1 MSTDVTTDVRQGADA
16 DPGDP
21 RRPWRAGPLLGAFA
35 AAGVLTS
42 ADVRVAERLG
52 DLTGEDDETVHLAAA
67 LAVRAVRSGSV
78 CVALGDAPTLAA
90 EGSPDDPDAPAP
102 DVALPWPDLGAWTAT
117 VRASRMVA
125 DGVDGPPDRPV
136 RWVDGRVYLDR
147 YWRDEQ
153 VVRRDVDARLVGLLD
168 VDDTALRA
176 AVHARFARPQDGR
189 QRLAAATAA
198 LSRLT
203 VLTGGPGTGK
213 TTTVARLVAV
223 LRDVAGPDLRV
234 ALAAPTGKAAS
245 RLQEAVNAELTRLT
259 AEEPPAAV
267 DLPGAGGA
275 AQQHADGAAGAGAG
289 SGPRPHVGSAG
300 PLTAST
306 IHRLLGWRPS
316 STRFA
321 HDRDHRLPHD
331 VVVLDEASMVSL
343 PLLARVLDALR
354 PDARLVLVGD
364 ADQLASVEVGA
375 VLGDL
380 VARPVPRG
388 PLPMRLA
395 SVLPDDVPAATQ
407 RVPAT
412 TDATAPDRT
421 ATVAQPETAG
431 TAVPAVP
438 SPPGTAADGGT
449 SVAGRG
455 VVGPDVATLDDARDA
470 AALHGGVVRLVVPH
484 RYGHDLGALADAVR
498 RGDADTVL
506 ALLRKDGAP
515 ASLVEPVGEVPTDDE
530 VPAIR
535 GAVSASGARTTA
547 AARAGDVAGALEA
560 LGTHRLLLAHRRGP
574 AGVARWSALA
584 ERWVQQA
591 TQEQQTGPWL
601 PGRPLLVT
609 TNDRTTGLSNGD
621 TGVVVADGD
630 GAVVAAFGDPASPRL
645 VRPHRLPAV
654 ETVHAMTVHRAQG
667 SQFENVTVL
676 LPPAASPLLTR
687 ELVYT
692 AVTRAR
698 GHVLVVGSAEAVRVA
713 VERPVR
719 RASGLRHAR

>member
-1 MSTDVTTDVRQGADA
+1 MSADVATDVVAGADV

-21 RRPWRAGPLLGAFA
+21 RRPWRAGPLLGVFA
-35 AAGVLTS
+35 TAGVLTS

-52 DLTGEDDETVHLAAA
+52 DLTGEDDATVHLAAA

-78 CVALGDAPTLAA
+78 CVDLADAPTLAA
-90 EGSPDDPDAPAP
+90 EGSPEDPGAPTP
-102 DVALPWPDLGAWTAT
+102 DVALPWPDLTEWTAA

-125 DGVDGPPDRPV
+125 DGTDGPADRPV

-153 VVRRDVDARLVGLLD
+153 VVRRDVDARLLGLLD
-168 VDDTALRA
+168 VDDAALRT

-234 ALAAPTGKAAS
+234 ALAAPTGKAAA
-245 RLQEAVNAELTRLT
+245 RLQEAVNAELARLAAEGGGAGSSRDRAVEAARGRPADAAPGTTAGTRTGT
-259 AEEPPAAV
+259 AA
-267 DLPGAGGA
+267 GGGA
-275 AQQHADGAAGAGAG
+275 AA
-289 SGPRPHVGSAG
+289 
-300 PLTAST
+300 LTAST

-321 HDRDHRLPHD
+321 HDRTHRLPHD

-364 ADQLASVEVGA
+364 PDQLASVEVGA

-380 VARPVPRG
+380 VTRPVPHG
-388 PLPMRLA
+388 LLPARLA
-395 SVLPDDVPAATQ
+395 ALLPDDVP
-407 RVPAT
+407 
-412 TDATAPDRT
+412 DATRAEPPTTRRGDPTAPRPSEAVDDT
-421 ATVAQPETAG
+421 SEAG
-431 TAVPAVP
+431 T
-438 SPPGTAADGGT
+438 GRLGG
-449 SVAGRG
+449 
-455 VVGPDVATLDDARDA
+455 LDDARDA

-484 RYGHDLGALADAVR
+484 RYGHELGALADAVR
-498 RGDADTVL
+498 RGDADTAL
-506 ALLRKDGAP
+506 ALLHAGGTHA
-515 ASLVEPVGEVPTDDE
+515 ALVEPASEVPADDE

-535 GAVSASGARTTA
+535 SAVSTTGARITA
-547 AARAGDVAGALEA
+547 AARAGDVEAALEA
-560 LGTHRLLLAHRRGP
+560 LGAHRLLLAHRRGP
-574 AGVARWSALA
+574 AGVARWAALA
-584 ERWVQQA
+584 ERWVREA
-591 TQEQQTGPWL
+591 THELQGGPWP

-630 GAVVAAFGDPASPRL
+630 DGVVAAFGEPGSPRL

-667 SQFENVTVL
+667 SQFMQVTVV
-676 LPPAASPLLTR
+676 LPPATSPLLTR
-687 ELVYT
+687 ELLYT
-692 AVTRAR
+692 AITRAR
-698 GHVLVVGSAEAVRVA
+698 EHVLVVGSTDAVRAA
-713 VERPVR
+713 VQRPVR
-719 RASGLRHAR
+719 RASGLRFVR

>member
-1 MSTDVTTDVRQGADA
+1 MRADRAGAGDRAGSVADVDL
-16 DPGDP
+16 GDP
-21 RRPWRAGPLLGAFA
+21 RRPWRAEPLLATFA

-52 DLTGEDDETVHLAAA
+52 ELTGEDDATVHLAAA

-78 CVALGDAPTLAA
+78 CVDLADAPTLAA
-90 EGSPDDPDAPAP
+90 EGSPDDPDAPLP
-102 DVALPWPDLGAWTAT
+102 DVPLPWPDLDAWTAA
-117 VRASRMVA
+117 VRRSALVA
-125 DGVDGPPDRPV
+125 DGVDGPADRPV

-153 VVRRDVDARLVGLLD
+153 VVRRDVDARLASLLD
-168 VDDTALRA
+168 VDDDELRT
-176 AVHARFARPQDGR
+176 AVHARFDRAQDAR

-234 ALAAPTGKAAS
+234 ALAAPTGKAAA
-245 RLQEAVNAELTRLT
+245 RLQEAVNAELERMV
-259 AEEPPAAV
+259 ERS
-267 DLPGAGGA
+267 GA
-275 AQQHADGAAGAGAG
+275 AAA
-289 SGPRPHVGSAG
+289 

-321 HDRDHRLPHD
+321 HDRTHRLPHD

-364 ADQLASVEVGA
+364 PDQLASVEVGA

-380 VARPVPRG
+380 VARPVRPG
-388 PLPMRLA
+388 PLPGRLA
-395 SVLPDDVPAATQ
+395 TVLPADVP
-407 RVPAT
+407 
-412 TDATAPDRT
+412 DA
-421 ATVAQPETAG
+421 
-431 TAVPAVP
+431 
-438 SPPGTAADGGT
+438 AADT
-449 SVAGRG
+449 
-455 VVGPDVATLDDARDA
+455 RDA

-484 RYGHDLGALADAVR
+484 RFGHELGALADAVR
-498 RGDADTVL
+498 RGDADAAL
-506 ALLRKDGAP
+506 DLLRAGGAH
-515 ASLVEPVGEVPTDDE
+515 ASLVEPAGDVPQDDE
-530 VPAIR
+530 VPGLR
-535 GAVSASGARTTA
+535 LDVGATGVRIAAS
-547 AARAGDVAGALEA
+547 ARAGDAAGALEA

-574 AGVARWSALA
+574 AGVARWASLA
-584 ERWVQQA
+584 QRWVEQA
-591 TQEQQTGPWL
+591 SGELRPGPW
-601 PGRPLLVT
+601 PVGRPLLVT

-621 TGVVVADGD
+621 TGVVVADGE
-630 GAVVAAFGDPASPRL
+630 GGVVAAFGEPRAPRL

-667 SQFENVTVL
+667 SQFALVTVV
-676 LPPAASPLLTR
+676 LPPASSPLLTR
-687 ELVYT
+687 ELLYT
-692 AVTRAR
+692 AITRAR
-698 GHVLVVGSAEAVRVA
+698 EHVRVVGSADAVRAA

-719 RASGLRHAR
+719 RASGLRFAR

>member
-1 MSTDVTTDVRQGADA
+1 MSADVATDVTGGADV

-21 RRPWRAGPLLGAFA
+21 RRPWRAGPLLGVFA

-52 DLTGEDDETVHLAAA
+52 DLTGEDDATVQLAAA

-78 CVALGDAPTLAA
+78 CVDLTEAPTLAA
-90 EGSPDDPDAPAP
+90 EGSPDDPDAPAQ
-102 DVALPWPDLGAWTAT
+102 DIALPWPDLTAWTAA

-125 DGVDGPPDRPV
+125 DGVDGPADRPV

-176 AVHARFARPQDGR
+176 AVHARFGRPQDGR

-223 LRDVAGPDLRV
+223 LRDVTGPGLRV
-234 ALAAPTGKAAS
+234 ALAAPTGKAAA
-245 RLQEAVNAELTRLT
+245 RLQEAVNAELARL
-259 AEEPPAAV
+259 AARAADAPA
-267 DLPGAGGA
+267 
-275 AQQHADGAAGAGAG
+275 
-289 SGPRPHVGSAG
+289 

-321 HDRDHRLPHD
+321 HDRTHRLPHD

-364 ADQLASVEVGA
+364 PDQLASVEVGA

-380 VARPVPRG
+380 VARPVPAG
-388 PLPMRLA
+388 PLPARLA
-395 SVLPDDVPAATQ
+395 TVLPADVP
-407 RVPAT
+407 
-412 TDATAPDRT
+412 DA
-421 ATVAQPETAG
+421 AG
-431 TAVPAVP
+431 T
-438 SPPGTAADGGT
+438 GTED
-449 SVAGRG
+449 S
-455 VVGPDVATLDDARDA
+455 RDA

-484 RYGHDLGALADAVR
+484 RYGHELGALAQAVR
-498 RGDADTVL
+498 RGDADTAL
-506 ALLRKDGAP
+506 ELLRAGGAH
-515 ASLVEPVGEVPTDDE
+515 ASLVEPAGEVPTDDE
-530 VPAIR
+530 VPTIR

-547 AARAGDVAGALEA
+547 AARAGDVTGALEA
-560 LGTHRLLLAHRRGP
+560 LGAHRLLLAHRRGP

-584 ERWVQQA
+584 ERWVRQ
-591 TQEQQTGPWL
+591 TTEELQTGPWP

-621 TGVVVADGD
+621 TGVVVADG
-630 GAVVAAFGDPASPRL
+630 GGGVVAVFGEPGSPRL
-645 VRPHRLPAV
+645 IRPHRLPAV

-667 SQFENVTVL
+667 SQFQDVTVV
-676 LPPAASPLLTR
+676 LPPASSPLLTR
-687 ELVYT
+687 ELLYT
-692 AVTRAR
+692 AITRAR
-698 GHVLVVGSAEAVRVA
+698 GHVLVVGSAEAVRAA

-719 RASGLRHAR
+719 RASGLRFAR

>member
-1 MSTDVTTDVRQGADA
+1 MRADRAGAGDRAGSVSDVDL
-16 DPGDP
+16 GDP
-21 RRPWRAGPLLGAFA
+21 RRPWRAEPLLATFA

-52 DLTGEDDETVHLAAA
+52 ELTGEDDATVHLAAA

-78 CVALGDAPTLAA
+78 CVDLADAPTLAA
-90 EGSPDDPDAPAP
+90 EGSPDDPDAPLP
-102 DVALPWPDLGAWTAT
+102 DVPLPWPDLDAWTAA
-117 VRASRMVA
+117 VRRSALVA
-125 DGVDGPPDRPV
+125 DGVDGPADRPV

-153 VVRRDVDARLVGLLD
+153 VVRRDVDARLASLLD
-168 VDDTALRA
+168 VDDDALRT
-176 AVHARFARPQDGR
+176 AVHARFDRAQDAR

-234 ALAAPTGKAAS
+234 ALAAPTGKAAA
-245 RLQEAVNAELTRLT
+245 RLQEAVNAELERMV
-259 AEEPPAAV
+259 ERS
-267 DLPGAGGA
+267 GA
-275 AQQHADGAAGAGAG
+275 AAA
-289 SGPRPHVGSAG
+289 

-321 HDRDHRLPHD
+321 HDRTHRLPHD

-364 ADQLASVEVGA
+364 PDQLASVEVGA

-380 VARPVPRG
+380 VARPVRPG
-388 PLPMRLA
+388 PLPGRLA
-395 SVLPDDVPAATQ
+395 TVLPADVP
-407 RVPAT
+407 
-412 TDATAPDRT
+412 DA
-421 ATVAQPETAG
+421 
-431 TAVPAVP
+431 
-438 SPPGTAADGGT
+438 AADT
-449 SVAGRG
+449 
-455 VVGPDVATLDDARDA
+455 RDA
-470 AALHGGVVRLVVPH
+470 AALHGGVVRLVVAH
-484 RYGHDLGALADAVR
+484 RFGHELGALADAVR
-498 RGDADTVL
+498 RGDADAAL
-506 ALLRKDGAP
+506 DLLRAGGAH
-515 ASLVEPVGEVPTDDE
+515 ASLVEPAGDVPQDDE
-530 VPAIR
+530 VPGLR
-535 GAVSASGARTTA
+535 LDVGATGARIA
-547 AARAGDVAGALEA
+547 ASARAGDAAGALEA

-574 AGVARWSALA
+574 AGVARWASLA
-584 ERWVQQA
+584 QRWVEQA
-591 TQEQQTGPWL
+591 SGELHPGPW
-601 PGRPLLVT
+601 PVGRPLLVT

-621 TGVVVADGD
+621 TGVVVADGE
-630 GAVVAAFGDPASPRL
+630 GGVVAAFGEPRAPRL

-667 SQFENVTVL
+667 SQFALVTVV
-676 LPPAASPLLTR
+676 LPPASSPLLTR
-687 ELVYT
+687 ELLYT
-692 AVTRAR
+692 AITRAR
-698 GHVLVVGSAEAVRVA
+698 EHVRVVGSADAVRAA

-719 RASGLRHAR
+719 RASGLRFAR

>member
-1 MSTDVTTDVRQGADA
+1 MSDVDL
-16 DPGDP
+16 GDP
-21 RRPWRAGPLLGAFA
+21 RRPWRAEPLLATFA

-52 DLTGEDDETVHLAAA
+52 ELTGEDDATVHLAAA

-78 CVALGDAPTLAA
+78 CVDLADAPTLAA
-90 EGSPDDPDAPAP
+90 EGSPDDPDAPLP
-102 DVALPWPDLGAWTAT
+102 DVPLPWPDLDAWTAA
-117 VRASRMVA
+117 VRRSALVA
-125 DGVDGPPDRPV
+125 DGVDGPADRPV

-153 VVRRDVDARLVGLLD
+153 VVRRDVDARLASLLD
-168 VDDTALRA
+168 VDDDALRT
-176 AVHARFARPQDGR
+176 AVHARFDRAQDAR

-234 ALAAPTGKAAS
+234 ALAAPTGKAAA
-245 RLQEAVNAELTRLT
+245 RLQEAVNAELERMV
-259 AEEPPAAV
+259 ERS
-267 DLPGAGGA
+267 GA
-275 AQQHADGAAGAGAG
+275 AAA
-289 SGPRPHVGSAG
+289 

-321 HDRDHRLPHD
+321 HDRTHRLPHD

-364 ADQLASVEVGA
+364 PDQLASVEVGA

-380 VARPVPRG
+380 VARPVRPG
-388 PLPMRLA
+388 PLPGRLA
-395 SVLPDDVPAATQ
+395 TVLPADVP
-407 RVPAT
+407 
-412 TDATAPDRT
+412 DA
-421 ATVAQPETAG
+421 
-431 TAVPAVP
+431 
-438 SPPGTAADGGT
+438 AADT
-449 SVAGRG
+449 
-455 VVGPDVATLDDARDA
+455 RDA
-470 AALHGGVVRLVVPH
+470 AALHGGVVRLVVAH
-484 RYGHDLGALADAVR
+484 RFGHELGALADAVR
-498 RGDADTVL
+498 RGDADAAL
-506 ALLRKDGAP
+506 DLLRAGGAH
-515 ASLVEPVGEVPTDDE
+515 ASLVEPAGDVPQDDE
-530 VPAIR
+530 VPGLR
-535 GAVSASGARTTA
+535 LDVGATGARIA
-547 AARAGDVAGALEA
+547 ASARAGDAAGALEA

-574 AGVARWSALA
+574 AGVARWASLA
-584 ERWVQQA
+584 QRWVEQA
-591 TQEQQTGPWL
+591 SGELHPGPW
-601 PGRPLLVT
+601 PVGRPLLVT

-621 TGVVVADGD
+621 TGVVVADGE
-630 GAVVAAFGDPASPRL
+630 GGVVAAFGEPRAPRL

-667 SQFENVTVL
+667 SQFALVTVV
-676 LPPAASPLLTR
+676 LPPASSPLLTR
-687 ELVYT
+687 ELLYT
-692 AVTRAR
+692 AITRAR
-698 GHVLVVGSAEAVRVA
+698 EHVRVVGSADAVRAA

-719 RASGLRHAR
+719 RASGLRFAR